1 MTINSLS
8 RNNRIVDVSLSS
20 SELVEICNY
29 IYKVKESEQI
39 DSRLYRQMMIA
50 RELSQYGHID
60 ELGFESIS
68 ECYKG
73 GKVDAESNND

>member
-1 MTINSLS
+1 MTIKSIS
-8 RNNRIVDVSLSS
+8 MDKGIVDVKLSA

-29 IYKVKESEQI
+29 IYKAKESEKV

-60 ELGFESIS
+60 ELAFESLS
-68 ECYKG
+68 ECYEG
-73 GKVDAESNND
+73 GKVDAESDND